1 MITYI
6 PLNWL
11 YELIVPP
18 KQYKKMALNPD
29 EEKEEEAA
37 KTPEQEAEALAAAKA
52 NALEGNGEKRSSNGA
67 IDLENADN

>member
-1 MITYI
+1 
-6 PLNWL
+6 
-11 YELIVPP
+11 
-18 KQYKKMALNPD
+18 MALNPD